1 MGTTR
6 MHVDPKQGVVDP
18 NCQVHGV
25 SNLFMAG
32 SSVFPTGSFANPNLT
47 IVAMSIRL
55 ADHVKKVM
63 AQSPVLDLQDV
74 VK

>member
-1 MGTTR
+1 
-6 MHVDPKQGVVDP
+6 
-18 NCQVHGV
+18 
-25 SNLFMAG
+25 MAG

-63 AQSPVLDLQDV
+63 TQTPALEVQNL